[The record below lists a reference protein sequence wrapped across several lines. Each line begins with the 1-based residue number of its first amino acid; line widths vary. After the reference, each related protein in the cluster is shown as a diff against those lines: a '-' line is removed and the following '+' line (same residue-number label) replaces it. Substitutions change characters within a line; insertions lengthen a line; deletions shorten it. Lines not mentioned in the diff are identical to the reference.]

1 MTTEEL
7 NDEIRNAPLRLIAGR
22 IKQARKASSRPTLD
36 LLGEEVGTSRHHLIR
51 LESGKH
57 RPRPEMLQRIAEAT
71 GKSVEFF
78 LIEEAGEPNP
88 FPAEAA

>member
-1 MTTEEL
+1 MT
-7 NDEIRNAPLRLIAGR
+7 NDALSEDIQNAPRKLIGAR
-22 IKQARKASSRPTLD
+22 IRQARRGADKTLD
-36 LLGEEVGTSRHHLIR
+36 ALGLEVGTSRHHLIR
-51 LESGKH
+51 LEGAKH

-88 FPAEAA
+88 FPAEAAA